1 MPRYLISNATLIDG
15 TGAAPRRE
23 TSVLVDGDRIEAV
36 GPRAELQRRAAAGGP
51 VEEVDASGQTVMPGL
66 IDGHVHLNFNYPRSS
81 NEIDMKYPAVWIG
94 MTALRHAGQ
103 LLEAGYTGAVGGGS
117 QFAVDVWVKRAIR
130 AGIGRGP
137 RLLACGPEITTTG
150 GAVDWHPSW
159 QKIGGETLG
168 VIADGPHEVMKA
180 VRRVLK
186 EGGDSVKI
194 YTSGEGSHVAEFHP
208 QMYDCLQD
216 RECMSFEEVRAAV
229 EEARRWSRPVIAH
242 TRDPK
247 SIKHCIR
254 AGVDII
260 LHATYIDEEGL
271 DLIVKS
277 PPRGVVPALMP
288 PKLFIRAYHQGRVPK
303 EYFEATRYQEDF
315 DVGARNA
322 KTLHALGIRVVPGG
336 EYGLAPDMPHGANAM
351 DLQLFVDDLGFTPM
365 EAICAATR
373 DAAYLMAMERDLG
386 TLEPGKLADLIVVD
400 GDPLAD
406 ITVLQRKE
414 RITLVMK
421 DGEIQARHGKL
432 LPL

>member
-1 MPRYLISNATLIDG
+1 
-15 TGAAPRRE
+15 
-23 TSVLVDGDRIEAV
+23 
-36 GPRAELQRRAAAGGP
+36 
-51 VEEVDASGQTVMPGL
+51 MPGL
-66 IDGHVHLNFNYPRSS
+66 IDGHVHLNFNEPRNS
-81 NEIDMKYPAVWIG
+81 NEIDMKYPPVWIG

-137 RLLACGPEITTTG
+137 RLLASGPEITTTG

-159 QKIGGETLG
+159 QKIGGEPLG
-168 VIADGPHEVMKA
+168 LIADGPTDIMKA

-194 YTSGEGSHVAEFHP
+194 YTSGEGSHVGDFHP

-216 RECMSFEEVRAAV
+216 RECMSLAEIEAAV
-229 EEARRWSRPVIAH
+229 EEARRWGKPVIAH
-242 TRDPK
+242 TRDAQ
-247 SIKHCIR
+247 SIKNCSR

-260 LHATYIDEEGL
+260 LHATYLDAEGL
-271 DLIVKS
+271 QLIAKA
-277 PPRGVVPALMP
+277 PPRAVVPALMP
-288 PKLFIRAYHQGRVPK
+288 PKLFIKAYQEGRIAK
-303 EYFEATRYQEDF
+303 DFFEATRYQEDF
-315 DVGARNA
+315 DIGCLSAKKLHGA
-322 KTLHALGIRVVPGG
+322 GVRVVPGG
-336 EYGLAPDMPHGANAM
+336 EFGLGPDMPHGRNAM

-373 DAAYLMAMERDLG
+373 DAAHLMALERELG

-400 GDPLAD
+400 GDPLRD
-406 ITVLQRKE
+406 ITVLQQRE
-414 RITLVMK
+414 RITVVMK
-421 DGEIQARHGKL
+421 DGVVQARNGKL

>member
-1 MPRYLISNATLIDG
+1 MNRLLIVNANVIDG
-15 TGAAPRRE
+15 TGAPPRSD
-23 TSVLVDGDRIEAV
+23 TAVLVEGRRIGAV
-36 GPRAELQRRAAAGGP
+36 GPTQAVRAAAAASGP
-51 VEEVDASGQTVMPGL
+51 YEEMDVAGQTVMPGL
-66 IDGHVHLNFNYPRSS
+66 IEGHVHLNFNYPRNS
-81 NEIDMKYPAVWIG
+81 NEIDMKYPAVWVG

-117 QFAVDVWVKRAIR
+117 QFAVDVWVKRAIK

-137 RLLACGPEITTTG
+137 RMLACGPEINTTG

-159 QKIGGETLG
+159 QRIGGETLG
-168 VIADGPHEVMKA
+168 VIADGPQEVLKA
-180 VRRVLK
+180 VRQVLK
-186 EGGDSVKI
+186 EGVDSVKI
-194 YTSGEGSHVAEFHP
+194 YTSGEGSHVADFHP

-216 RECMSFEEVRAAV
+216 RECMTLEEIRAAV
-229 EEARRWSRPVIAH
+229 EEVRRWGKTIIAH

-247 SIKHCIR
+247 SIKNCIR

-260 LHATYIDEEGL
+260 MHATYIDQEGL

-277 PPRGVVPALMP
+277 PPRAVVPALMP
-288 PKLFIRAYHQGRVPK
+288 PKVFIEAYQAGRIPQDF
-303 EYFEATRYQEDF
+303 FEATRYQEDF
-315 DVGARNA
+315 EVGGRNA
-322 KTLHALGIRVVPGG
+322 KRLHELGIRVVPGG
-336 EYGLAPDMPHGANAM
+336 EYGLSPDMPHGANAK

-373 DAAYLMAMERDLG
+373 DAAYLMEMQGELG
-386 TLEPGKLADLIVVD
+386 TLEPGKLADLLVVD

-414 RITLVMK
+414 KLTIVMK